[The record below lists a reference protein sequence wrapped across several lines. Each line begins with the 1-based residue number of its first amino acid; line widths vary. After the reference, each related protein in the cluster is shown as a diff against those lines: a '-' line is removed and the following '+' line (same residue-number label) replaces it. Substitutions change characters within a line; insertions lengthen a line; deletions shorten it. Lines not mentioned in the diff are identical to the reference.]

1 MLLKASAVVKVK
13 TEDNEMS
20 MKTSDPSI
28 NNSWADC
35 GLGLLTKS

>member
-28 NNSWADC
+28 NNSWA
-35 GLGLLTKS
+35 GQTVGWAH